1 MPERAE
7 RRRSNQF
14 IAEICDK
21 VWIMIDDIHRM
32 DRVRSRGQIPAFAA
46 LCLCAFS
53 ATAQLPANVPS
64 LAPMIERISPAVVNI
79 SVSGSVKDENPLAQ
93 DEFFRRFFDFEQ
105 PQDGKR
111 EVEAAGSGV
120 IVDSKQGYILTNH
133 HVVENADKITVTLS
147 DNRSLSA
154 KVVGSD
160 QGSDLAVLKVLS
172 SDLVDMPLGDSNKL
186 RVGDYVVAIGNP
198 FGFSNTVTSG
208 IVSALGRSGINRDA
222 YEDFI
227 QTDASINPG
236 NSGGALVNLNGELVG
251 INSAI
256 ISRSGGNIGIGFAI
270 PVNMVRSIMDQLIT
284 HGSVSRGLLGV
295 SIQDITPEVAETYA
309 LHDNS
314 GALVSAV
321 SPSSAAE
328 RAGIQIGDV
337 IISINEHRVR
347 DSGSLKATVGLLRPG
362 EAVQV
367 GLIRDGREQKITAT
381 LGEVSAA
388 PGGGRGTRARA
399 RASATRPGVRRRG
412 DRGERVGR
420 RSRSARCARRSRECG
435 RGPWPPA
442 RRHHHESEPRSRPQS
457 HGSGADHRGR
467 SVDHPRSSARQP
479 QSADSDAL
487 AGASLNP
494 FRPSP
499 FERVRW

>member
-236 NSGGALVNLNGELVG
+236 NSGGALELPE
-251 INSAI
+251 
-256 ISRSGGNIGIGFAI
+256 IG
-270 PVNMVRSIMDQLIT
+270 
-284 HGSVSRGLLGV
+284 
-295 SIQDITPEVAETYA
+295 
-309 LHDNS
+309 
-314 GALVSAV
+314 
-321 SPSSAAE
+321 
-328 RAGIQIGDV
+328 RAHV
-337 IISINEHRVR
+337 
-347 DSGSLKATVGLLRPG
+347 
-362 EAVQV
+362 
-367 GLIRDGREQKITAT
+367 
-381 LGEVSAA
+381 
-388 PGGGRGTRARA
+388 
-399 RASATRPGVRRRG
+399 
-412 DRGERVGR
+412 
-420 RSRSARCARRSRECG
+420 
-435 RGPWPPA
+435 
-442 RRHHHESEPRSRPQS
+442 
-457 HGSGADHRGR
+457 
-467 SVDHPRSSARQP
+467 
-479 QSADSDAL
+479 
-487 AGASLNP
+487 
-494 FRPSP
+494 
-499 FERVRW
+499 